1 MTNTTPFWYLGILS
15 AFSLLTFDLYQPALP
30 TITTYFNTTQALG
43 QLTLSLFFLI
53 FGLSQL
59 VWGPLIDHFGRRHTL
74 QASLLIFFLATL
86 GCIFS
91 KNIEM
96 LIIARIVQGFAVC
109 CANVVA
115 FSSSR
120 DQDDSTDRARVI
132 SYISMIVSVSP
143 IFAPLI
149 GSVIFTQYG
158 WQATFVLMALLSVF
172 LLISA
177 KFTLK
182 ESPHW
187 HPSQESF
194 LFRTS
199 LASYKKIL
207 SHRRLWIGIFI
218 ITASYSCVMIVIVT
232 ASYLIIENLNYSPF
246 TFAVAFGINGS
257 MLIVGNY
264 IGIKL
269 REKKSLPWNIHLG
282 SLLMISGSFIM
293 LILFNI
299 EGLSL
304 ITLVPVLI
312 ICLGISI
319 TNPPTF
325 SLALS
330 DYHQEAATATAI
342 INTIRMTVAA
352 IVAGILGSVIVYRPQ
367 VLAISLLICSIVCWF
382 LSLFIFEKK

>member
-1 MTNTTPFWYLGILS
+1 MPNSTPFWYLGILS
-15 AFSLLTFDLYQPALP
+15 TFSLITFDLYQPALP
-30 TITTYFNTTQALG
+30 AITVYFNTSQALG
-43 QLTLSLFFLI
+43 QLTLSLFFLV

-59 VWGPLIDHFGRRHTL
+59 IWGPLIDHFGRRRTL
-74 QASLLIFFLATL
+74 KLSLFIFLFSTI

-91 KNIEM
+91 RNIEM
-96 LIIARIVQGFAVC
+96 LIIARIFQGFAVC

-120 DQDDSTDRARVI
+120 DQDDSTERARVI
-132 SYISMIVSVSP
+132 SHISMIVSVSP

-158 WQATFVLMALLSVF
+158 WQATFILMAILAVF

-177 KFTLK
+177 KYTLR

-187 HPSQESF
+187 QCSEGSF

-218 ITASYSCVMIVIVT
+218 ITASYSCVMIVIVS
-232 ASYLIIENLNYSPF
+232 AAYLIIDNLNYSPF
-246 TFAVAFGINGS
+246 IFSISFGINGS
-257 MLIVGNY
+257 MLILGNY

-269 REKKSLPWNIHLG
+269 REKKSLPWNIHAG
-282 SLLMISGSFIM
+282 SLLMILGAFMM
-293 LILFNI
+293 LILFHI
-299 EGLSL
+299 FGLSL
-304 ITLVPVLI
+304 ITLAPVLI

-330 DYHQEAATATAI
+330 NYHQEAATATAI
-342 INTIRMTVAA
+342 INTVRMSVAA
-352 IVAGILGSVIVYRPQ
+352 IVAGVLAGLIVYRPHF
-367 VLAISLLICSIVCWF
+367 LA
-382 LSLFIFEKK
+382 LSLFTCSLICWFFSLFIIEN

>member
-1 MTNTTPFWYLGILS
+1 
-15 AFSLLTFDLYQPALP
+15 
-30 TITTYFNTTQALG
+30 
-43 QLTLSLFFLI
+43 
-53 FGLSQL
+53 
-59 VWGPLIDHFGRRHTL
+59 
-74 QASLLIFFLATL
+74 
-86 GCIFS
+86 
-91 KNIEM
+91 M

-187 HPSQESF
+187 QPSQESF

-264 IGIKL
+264 MGIKL
-269 REKKSLPWNIHLG
+269 REKNH
-282 SLLMISGSFIM
+282 
-293 LILFNI
+293 
-299 EGLSL
+299 
-304 ITLVPVLI
+304 
-312 ICLGISI
+312 CLGIYI
-319 TNPPTF
+319 W
-325 SLALS
+325 
-330 DYHQEAATATAI
+330 
-342 INTIRMTVAA
+342 V
-352 IVAGILGSVIVYRPQ
+352 VY
-367 VLAISLLICSIVCWF
+367 
-382 LSLFIFEKK
+382 

>member
-1 MTNTTPFWYLGILS
+1 MPNSTPFWYLGILS
-15 AFSLLTFDLYQPALP
+15 TFSLITFDLYQPALP
-30 TITTYFNTTQALG
+30 AITVYFNTSQALG
-43 QLTLSLFFLI
+43 QLTLSLFFLV

-59 VWGPLIDHFGRRHTL
+59 IWGPLIDHFGRRRTL
-74 QASLLIFFLATL
+74 KLSLFIFLFSTI

-91 KNIEM
+91 RNIEM
-96 LIIARIVQGFAVC
+96 LIIARIFQGFAVC

-120 DQDDSTDRARVI
+120 DQDDSTERARVI
-132 SYISMIVSVSP
+132 SHISMIVSVSP

-158 WQATFVLMALLSVF
+158 WQATFILMAILAVF

-177 KFTLK
+177 KYTLR

-187 HPSQESF
+187 QCSEGSF

-218 ITASYSCVMIVIVT
+218 ITASYSCVMIVIVS
-232 ASYLIIENLNYSPF
+232 AAYLIIDNLNYLPF
-246 TFAVAFGINGS
+246 IFSISFGINGS
-257 MLIVGNY
+257 MLILGNY

-269 REKKSLPWNIHLG
+269 REKKSLPWNIHAG
-282 SLLMISGSFIM
+282 SLLMILGAFMM
-293 LILFNI
+293 LILFHI
-299 EGLSL
+299 FGLSL
-304 ITLVPVLI
+304 ITLAPVLI

-330 DYHQEAATATAI
+330 NYHQEAATATAI
-342 INTIRMTVAA
+342 INTVRMSVAA
-352 IVAGILGSVIVYRPQ
+352 IVAGVLAGLIVYRPHF
-367 VLAISLLICSIVCWF
+367 LA
-382 LSLFIFEKK
+382 LSLFTCSLICWFFSLFIIEN